1 MKRSAHVAAPLLAA
15 AALALNSGCRKPEM
29 QRCVDE
35 HNVVVDDSHCAN
47 LPANQQG
54 AQQQRQPDGHGGFLP
69 LFIPYHYYYGGL
81 GGYALGS
88 LVSGGSYT
96 PMQGRSYATSS
107 GRITRG
113 GFGSSFSEGG
123 SHGSSSAHGSSSG
136 E

>member
-1 MKRSAHVAAPLLAA
+1 MKRSTHVAAPLLAA
-15 AALALNSGCRKPEM
+15 AALALNTGCRKPEM

-47 LPANQQG
+47 LPANQQ
-54 AQQQRQPDGHGGFLP
+54 QQRQPDGHGGFMP

-88 LVSGGSYT
+88 MVSGGSFT
-96 PMQGRSYATSS
+96 PMDGRSYATSS

-113 GFGSSFSEGG
+113 GFGGSFSEGG
-123 SHGSSSAHGSSSG
+123 SHGSSGGGEGAGS
-136 E
+136 

>member
-1 MKRSAHVAAPLLAA
+1 MKRSTHVAAPLLAA

-47 LPANQQG
+47 LPADQQG
-54 AQQQRQPDGHGGFLP
+54 DQQQQRQPDGHGGFIP
-69 LFIPYHYYYGGL
+69 LFFPYHYYYGGL

-88 LVSGGSYT
+88 IVSGGSFT
-96 PMQGRSYATSS
+96 PMDGHSYATSS

-123 SHGSSSAHGSSSG
+123 SHGSSSGGESSG
-136 E
+136 S

>member
-1 MKRSAHVAAPLLAA
+1 MKRSTHVAAPLLAA
-15 AALALNSGCRKPEM
+15 AALALNTGCRKPEM

-47 LPANQQG
+47 LPAD
-54 AQQQRQPDGHGGFLP
+54 AQQRQPDGHGGFMP
-69 LFIPYHYYYGGL
+69 MFFPYHYYYGGL

-88 LVSGGSYT
+88 MVSGGSFT

-123 SHGSSSAHGSSSG
+123 SHGSSSGGEGAGS
-136 E
+136 

>member
-15 AALALNSGCRKPEM
+15 VALALNSGCRKPEM

-47 LPANQQG
+47 LPASQQM
-54 AQQQRQPDGHGGFLP
+54 QRQTDGHGGFLP
-69 LFIPYHYYYGGL
+69 FFIPYHYYYGGL

-88 LVSGGSYT
+88 LVSGGSYS
-96 PMQGRSYATSS
+96 PMSGRSYATSS
-107 GRITRG
+107 GHVTRG
-113 GFGSSFSEGG
+113 GFGSSFS
-123 SHGSSSAHGSSSG
+123 SSGAHGSSSSGHGSGG

>member
-47 LPANQQG
+47 LPANQQ
-54 AQQQRQPDGHGGFLP
+54 QVQRQPDGHGGFLP

-88 LVSGGSYT
+88 MVSGGSFS
-96 PMQGRSYATSS
+96 PAAGRSYATSS
-107 GRITRG
+107 GHVTRG

-123 SHGSSSAHGSSSG
+123 AHGSSSG
-136 E
+136 HGSGGE

>member
-88 LVSGGSYT
+88 LVS
-96 PMQGRSYATSS
+96 
-107 GRITRG
+107 
-113 GFGSSFSEGG
+113 
-123 SHGSSSAHGSSSG
+123 
-136 E
+136 